1 MSPEQAEGLAV
12 DARSDIFSFGSVL
25 YEMLSGRRAF
35 AGESQLSTLTAILRE
50 EPKRIGEIVTDL
62 PAEVERVIH
71 RCHRK
76 DPARRFQH
84 MADVKVALEEL
95 KEESDS
101 GRLQKPPPTVEPP
114 VRKSRSL
121 LLWLAAVTGLVLLGT
136 IAAWL
141 RWPAATIA
149 RRDLTAVALAT
160 YPGIADFPTFSPTG
174 SQVAFMWNGP
184 AEDNFDIYVKVVG
197 AEPPLRLTTDPAAD
211 YSPAWSPDGRAIA
224 FLRDLSGGRLA
235 VMLVAPIGGPERKV
249 AEVSSRFAAMGA
261 LGMGAGCEI
270 ARNPRSRCTGRRWDC
285 PGVHRQRGQ
294 ASADIAARRLEPRLC
309 SGFFARW
316 ADTGVRSSEAARR
329 GHPGLA
335 VVDRPGSRRRGE
347 AAHVPQLPV
356 LRSYLD
362 PRRSTGHRRSGNR
375 HEVRQPVESCRRWFR
390 APGARYRLSE
400 TRSPIPSLSRQAGR
414 FAYASGAVEDRNIWQ
429 LDLTA
434 PEAQRS
440 PKKICSSTRND
451 ASAQFSPDGKRIAFH
466 SNRSGHEEIWVCSSD
481 GTSAVQVTS
490 LGGPRCGT
498 PRWSPGGDEIVFEAN
513 PEGHWDIFTVPASG
527 GAAQRPHHAVIA
539 GCHPELVSRRH
550 VDLLLVRQDRH
561 PADLEDSHGADPP
574 FK

>member
-1 MSPEQAEGLAV
+1 MEQ
-12 DARSDIFSFGSVL
+12 
-25 YEMLSGRRAF
+25 
-35 AGESQLSTLTAILRE
+35 
-50 EPKRIGEIVTDL
+50 
-62 PAEVERVIH
+62 
-71 RCHRK
+71 
-76 DPARRFQH
+76 
-84 MADVKVALEEL
+84 
-95 KEESDS
+95 
-101 GRLQKPPPTVEPP
+101 P
-114 VRKSRSL
+114 VRKSRSTSI
-121 LLWLAAVTGLVLLGT
+121 WLAAVTGLVLLGA
-136 IAAWL
+136 IAAWF
-141 RWPAATIA
+141 RWPAATIT

-261 LGMGAGCEI
+261 PAWAPDAKSLAIPDRDAQGADGI
-270 ARNPRSRCTGRRWDC
+270 ALVSIDTGDKRRLTSPPVASSHDYAPAFSPDGRTLAFVRAKQRGADVLALPLSTGLTPEGEAKLLTSHSYLFFGLTWTLDGQQVIVVPGIGTKSGSLWKVAADGSGRREQMPFVGD
-285 PGVHRQRGQ
+285 
-294 ASADIAARRLEPRLC
+294 
-309 SGFFARW
+309 
-316 ADTGVRSSEAARR
+316 
-329 GHPGLA
+329 
-335 VVDRPGSRRRGE
+335 
-347 AAHVPQLPV
+347 
-356 LRSYLD
+356 
-362 PRRSTGHRRSGNR
+362 
-375 HEVRQPVESCRRWFR
+375 EV
-390 APGARYRLSE
+390 AN
-400 TRSPIPSLSRQAGR
+400 PSLSRQAGR

-513 PEGHWDIFTVPASG
+513 PEGHWDIFAVPASG
-527 GAAQRPHHAVIA
+527 GAA
-539 GCHPELVSRRH
+539 RR
-550 VDLLLVRQDRH
+550 LTTQSSQDAI
-561 PADLEDSHGADPP
+561 PSWSHDGTWIYFWSDRTGTPQIWKMPTWGRTPP